1 MRNIDLT
8 KAAPA
13 APLLAAL
20 LAFAPNPARAD
31 GLFVSA
37 GTEVDDESGYLLYAA
52 VGGNFAEQTSW
63 DIAAGHADTSR
74 DFTSLTTTSYDAG
87 IRHDF
92 GNVALRFG
100 IGGWEDS
107 DLVTTD
113 KLAAALDFHGEGWSF
128 ALQGEFRDSAF
139 EPFDIDRTI
148 TRRDGTTVTITG
160 RADCDID
167 DTGLGGRLSL
177 SNNSW
182 AWTLG
187 GMSYDYDDPE
197 CAFSAPA
204 LEFLRRATRD
214 EFVQF
219 ADGLTALLSY
229 AAGTNL
235 IAENSFLDSR
245 LGTSVSYTG
254 AIRTYSIYL
263 DHLEEAFVG
272 LASDTLSGGMTFPI
286 GKAYELELYVGVTES
301 DAFSNIGFIGFSM
314 LFVR

>member
-1 MRNIDLT
+1 
-8 KAAPA
+8 
-13 APLLAAL
+13 LAAL
-20 LAFAPNPARAD
+20 SAFAPHRALAD

-52 VGGNFAEQTSW
+52 VGGDFAEQTSW

-100 IGGWEDS
+100 FGGWQDS
-107 DLVTTD
+107 DLVTTE

-128 ALQGEFRDSAF
+128 ALQSEFRDSAF

-167 DTGLGGRLSL
+167 DTGLGARLRLS
-177 SNNSW
+177 NDAW

-197 CAFSAPA
+197 CAFSSAS
-204 LEFLRRATRD
+204 LDFLRRATRD

-245 LGTSVSYTG
+245 LGTSLSYNG
-254 AIRTYSIYL
+254 AIRTYSVYL

-301 DAFSNIGFIGFSM
+301 DSFSNIAFLGFSM

>member
-8 KAAPA
+8 KAVA
-13 APLLAAL
+13 AAALSAALAASPL
-20 LAFAPNPARAD
+20 NPARAD

-37 GTEVDDESGYLLYAA
+37 GTELDDESGYLIYAA
-52 VGGNFAEQTSW
+52 VGGDFAEHTSW
-63 DIAAGHADTSR
+63 DLGAGHADTSR
-74 DFTSLTTTSYDAG
+74 DFTSLTTTSYDFG

-92 GNVALRFG
+92 GTVALRFG

-107 DLVTTD
+107 DLVATERF
-113 KLAAALDFHGEGWSF
+113 AAALDFHGEGWSF
-128 ALQGEFRDSAF
+128 ALQSEFRDSAF
-139 EPFDIDRTI
+139 EPFTMDRTI
-148 TRRDGTTVTITG
+148 TRRDGTTVTVTG
-160 RADCDID
+160 SADCDVED
-167 DTGLGGRLSL
+167 LGLGARLSL
-177 SNNSW
+177 SNDSW

-204 LEFLRRATRD
+204 LDFLRRATRD

-219 ADGLTALLSY
+219 ADRLTAALAY

-245 LGTSVSYTG
+245 LGTSLTHST
-254 AIRTYSIYL
+254 AIRTYSVYF
-263 DHLEEAFVG
+263 DHLEEAFFG
-272 LASDTLSGGMTFPI
+272 LASDTLSGGMTFPV
-286 GKAYELELYVGVTES
+286 GEAYELELYVGVTES
-301 DAFSNIGFIGFSM
+301 DAFSSVAFLGFSM

>member
-8 KAAPA
+8 KAAA
-13 APLLAAL
+13 AAGLLAAVT
-20 LAFAPNPARAD
+20 AFAPNLAHAD

-37 GTEVDDESGYLLYAA
+37 GTEVDDESGYFLYAA
-52 VGGNFAEQTSW
+52 VGGNLAARTSW

-87 IRHDF
+87 IQHDF
-92 GNVALRFG
+92 GSVALRFG

-107 DLVTTD
+107 DLVTTE

-128 ALQGEFRDSAF
+128 ALQSEFRDSSF

-148 TRRDGTTVTITG
+148 IRRDGTTVTITA

-167 DTGLGGRLSL
+167 DTGLGARLRLS
-177 SNNSW
+177 NDSW

-187 GMSYDYDDPE
+187 GMSYDYDDFE
-197 CAFSAPA
+197 CSFNLPA
-204 LEFLRRATRD
+204 LDFLRTATRD

-219 ADGLTALLSY
+219 ADRLTAALSY

-245 LGTSVSYTG
+245 LATSLSYTG
-254 AIRTYSIYL
+254 QARTYTVSY
-263 DHLEEAFVG
+263 DHLEEAFFG
-272 LASDTLSGGMTFPI
+272 LTSDTLSGGMTFPI
-286 GKAYELELYVGVTES
+286 GRAYELELYAGVTES
-301 DAFSNIGFIGFSM
+301 DAFSNVGFVGLSM
-314 LFVR
+314 LFIR

>member
-1 MRNIDLT
+1 MRKIDLT
-8 KAAPA
+8 KAVA
-13 APLLAAL
+13 AAAL
-20 LAFAPNPARAD
+20 SAALGASAFDPARAD
-31 GLFVSA
+31 GLIVSA
-37 GTEVDDESGYLLYAA
+37 GTEVDDESGYLIYAA
-52 VGGNFAEQTSW
+52 VGGIFAEQTSW
-63 DIAAGHADTSR
+63 DFGAGHADTSR

-87 IRHDF
+87 VRHDF

-113 KLAAALDFHGEGWSF
+113 KLAAAIDFHGEGWSF
-128 ALQGEFRDSAF
+128 ALQSEFRDSAF
-139 EPFDIDRTI
+139 EPFTVDRTI
-148 TRRDGTTVTITG
+148 TRRDGTTVTVTG

-167 DTGLGGRLSL
+167 DTGLGARLSL
-177 SNNSW
+177 SNDSW

-197 CAFSAPA
+197 CAFDLPA
-204 LEFLRRATRD
+204 LDFLRRATRD

-219 ADGLTALLSY
+219 ADRLTAALSY

-245 LGTSVSYTG
+245 LGTSLTYTT
-254 AIRTYSIYL
+254 AVRTYSVSL
-263 DHLEEAFVG
+263 DHLEEAFFG
-272 LASDTLSGGMTFPI
+272 LASDTLSGGMTFPV
-286 GKAYELELYVGVTES
+286 GRAYELELYVGVTES
-301 DAFSNIGFIGFSM
+301 DAFSNVGFLGFSM

>member
-8 KAAPA
+8 KAVA
-13 APLLAAL
+13 AAALLAAL
-20 LAFAPNPARAD
+20 MAFAPNRTQAE

-37 GTEVDDESGYLLYAA
+37 GTEVDDESGYLVYAA
-52 VGGNFAEQTSW
+52 VGGNFAAQTSW
-63 DIAAGHADTSR
+63 DVAAGHADTSR

-92 GNVALRFG
+92 GSVALRFG

-107 DLVTTD
+107 DLVTTE

-167 DTGLGGRLSL
+167 DTGLGARLSL
-177 SNNSW
+177 SNDSW

-197 CAFSAPA
+197 CEFNLPA
-204 LEFLRRATRD
+204 LDFLRFATRD

-219 ADGLTALLSY
+219 ADRLTALLSY

-235 IAENSFLDSR
+235 IAENSFLDSK

-254 AIRTYSIYL
+254 PIRTYSVYF
-263 DHLEEAFVG
+263 DHLEEAFFS
-272 LASDTLSGGMTFPI
+272 LTSDTLSGGMTFPI

-301 DAFSNIGFIGFSM
+301 DSFSSIGFLGFSM

>member
-1 MRNIDLT
+1 MRRTDPE
-8 KAAPA
+8 KVVAA
-13 APLLAAL
+13 AAL
-20 LAFAPNPARAD
+20 LAAFWFPLDQAEAE

-37 GTEVDDESGYLLYAA
+37 GTEVDEESGSLLYAA
-52 VGGNFAEQTSW
+52 VGGNFSEKTSW
-63 DIAAGHADTSR
+63 DLGAGHADTSR
-74 DFTSLTTTSYDAG
+74 DFTSLTTTSYDIG

-92 GNVALRFG
+92 GSVALRFG

-107 DLVTTD
+107 DLVTTEN
-113 KLAAALDFHGEGWSF
+113 LAAALDFHGEGWSF
-128 ALQGEFRDSAF
+128 ALQSEFRDSAF

-148 TRRDGTTVTITG
+148 IRRDGTSVTITA
-160 RADCDID
+160 RADCDVD
-167 DTGLGGRLSL
+167 DTGLGARLRLS
-177 SNNSW
+177 NDSW

-197 CAFSAPA
+197 CAFNLPG
-204 LEFLRRATRD
+204 LDFLRRSTQD

-219 ADGLTALLSY
+219 ADRLTSLLSY

-245 LGTSVSYTG
+245 LGTSLSYTG
-254 AIRTYSIYL
+254 AIRTYSVYF
-263 DHLEEAFVG
+263 DHLEEAFFG

-301 DAFSNIGFIGFSM
+301 DAFSNIGFLGLSM
-314 LFVR
+314 LFLR

>member
-1 MRNIDLT
+1 MPTIDLA
-8 KAAPA
+8 KVVAP
-13 APLLAAL
+13 AAL
-20 LAFAPNPARAD
+20 LAVCVFPLGHAQAE

-37 GTEVDDESGYLLYAA
+37 GTEADDESGYLLYAA

-74 DFTSLTTTSYDAG
+74 DFTSLTTTSYDAA

-92 GNVALRFG
+92 GSVALRFG
-100 IGGWEDS
+100 IGGWQDS

-148 TRRDGTTVTITG
+148 TRRDGTTVTITA

-167 DTGLGGRLSL
+167 DTGLGARLSL
-177 SNNSW
+177 SNDSW
-182 AWTLG
+182 AWMLG

-197 CAFSAPA
+197 CAFNLPG
-204 LEFLRRATRD
+204 LDFLRRSTQD

-219 ADGLTALLSY
+219 ADRITSLLSY

-245 LGTSVSYTG
+245 LGTSVSYST
-254 AIRTYSIYL
+254 AIRTYSVYF
-263 DHLEEAFVG
+263 DHLEEAFFG
-272 LASDTLSGGMTFPI
+272 LTSDTLSGGMTFAV

-301 DAFSNIGFIGFSM
+301 DAFSNIGFLGFSM

>member
-1 MRNIDLT
+1 MRRIDFA
-8 KAAPA
+8 KAVA
-13 APLLAAL
+13 AAAL
-20 LAFAPNPARAD
+20 LAAVTAFTLNSARAE

-52 VGGNFAEQTSW
+52 IGSNFAESTSW
-63 DIAAGHADTSR
+63 DLAVGHADTSR

-100 IGGWEDS
+100 YGGWQDS
-107 DLVTTD
+107 DLVATE
-113 KLAAALDFHGEGWSF
+113 KIAAALDFHGEGWSF
-128 ALQGEFRDSAF
+128 ALQSEFRDSAF
-139 EPFDIDRTI
+139 EPFSIDRTI
-148 TRRDGTTVTITG
+148 TLRDGTLYTITA

-167 DTGLGGRLSL
+167 DVGLGARLSL
-177 SNNSW
+177 SNDSW

-197 CAFSAPA
+197 CAFNLRA
-204 LEFLRRATRD
+204 LDFLRSSTRD

-219 ADGLTALLSY
+219 ADRLTALLSY

-245 LGTSVSYTG
+245 LGTSLTHTNAV
-254 AIRTYSIYL
+254 RTYSVYF
-263 DHLEEAFVG
+263 DHLEEAFFG
-272 LASDTLSGGMTFPI
+272 LTSDTLSGGMTFPV
-286 GKAYELELYVGVTES
+286 GTAYELELYVGVTES
-301 DAFSNIGFIGFSM
+301 DAFSNIGFLGFSM